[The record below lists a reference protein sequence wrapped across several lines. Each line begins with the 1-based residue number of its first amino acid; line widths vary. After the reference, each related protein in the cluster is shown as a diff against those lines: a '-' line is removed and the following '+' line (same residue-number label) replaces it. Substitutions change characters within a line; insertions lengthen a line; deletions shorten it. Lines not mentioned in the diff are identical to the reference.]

1 MKGELTI
8 NGADAWTSYG
18 VEMLFGAYAAL
29 ICPAPAKEYMTN
41 ESRLDNG
48 KEYAEGMRFDERS
61 IALPLGIRA
70 KDRSEFYT
78 RFTKF
83 VNEVCASGD
92 ITIATK
98 YDASV
103 YKCKYKSVTA
113 LTEYNGRKG
122 TFVLNLI
129 EANPTDRT

>member
-1 MKGELTI
+1 MERELFL
-8 NGADAWTSYG
+8 NGKDAWVEYG
-18 VEMLFGAYAAL
+18 IDMLFGAYAAL
-29 ICPAPAKEYMTN
+29 ICPAAAKEYVTN
-41 ESRLDNG
+41 EARTDHG

-70 KDRSEFYT
+70 KDRDEFYT

-83 VNEVCASGD
+83 VKEVCAAGD
-92 ITIATK
+92 IAISTG
-98 YDASV
+98 YDENI
-103 YKCKYKSVTA
+103 YYCKYKSVTA

-129 EANPTDRT
+129 EANPMNR